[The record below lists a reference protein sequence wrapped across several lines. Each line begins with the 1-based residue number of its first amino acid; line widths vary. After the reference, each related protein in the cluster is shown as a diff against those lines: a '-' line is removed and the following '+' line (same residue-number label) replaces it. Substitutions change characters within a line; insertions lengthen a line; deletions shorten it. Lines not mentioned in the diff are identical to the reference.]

1 MSGPASSP
9 YRGLPVTEGTR
20 QRTAPSTPR
29 LDDDFLE
36 EVPSSPSQDSEIQR
50 RHPAPRRIRSP
61 IPQHIQRL
69 MLSCPS
75 ELLLCLFSEAKS
87 ERRQLCQEWMQV
99 RGLAASLSPDEVK
112 YSLAWIEDNR
122 HNLVS
127 QSLEELESLRNY
139 RASENM
145 SLYIAAEYINKA
157 MADEM

>member
-1 MSGPASSP
+1 M
-9 YRGLPVTEGTR
+9 
-20 QRTAPSTPR
+20 
-29 LDDDFLE
+29 
-36 EVPSSPSQDSEIQR
+36 
-50 RHPAPRRIRSP
+50 RIRSP